1 MLQQGEWPWC
11 IARRFDVHPLE
22 LLAANNLLSGQIY
35 PPGMTLVLPQNARP
49 FPGERALRPH
59 PTVYVVEEAATTV
72 YRIAC
77 LFGDV
82 DPTAIM
88 EYNGLTS
95 PIVPAGTSLQIP

>member
-1 MLQQGEWPWC
+1 
-11 IARRFDVHPLE
+11 
-22 LLAANNLLSGQIY
+22 
-35 PPGMTLVLPQNARP
+35 
-49 FPGERALRPH
+49 
-59 PTVYVVEEAATTV
+59 VYVVEEAATTV